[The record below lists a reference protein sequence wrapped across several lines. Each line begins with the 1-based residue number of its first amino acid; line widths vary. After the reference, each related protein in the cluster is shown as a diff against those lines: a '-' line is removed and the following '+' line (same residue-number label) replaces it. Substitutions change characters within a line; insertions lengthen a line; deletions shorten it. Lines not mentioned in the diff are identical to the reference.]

1 MVIMTYLA
9 MVLMAKVAAREKMP
23 TSIVGNKFFTLVEL
37 VCVLAVIAIASSL
50 AIATF
55 RDKSPQQVLTTAS
68 LELESFISQVQ
79 FRAAETGKEW
89 SLKIDKDNNQLIA
102 EIADNTKGGTYGTS
116 EPILSEEDLEKID
129 EVPEEELD
137 DSSEENSSLY
147 KIVKPQIKPLVF
159 KFPEKLEF
167 DFPTTIE
174 DEDSSNSL
182 AINEQL
188 ELFRFYPDGMGS
200 GNFIL
205 TLKSGSLTSKF
216 ELSSFTG
223 KLKKATENN
232 EEK

>member
-1 MVIMTYLA
+1 
-9 MVLMAKVAAREKMP
+9 MP

-55 RDKSPQQVLTTAS
+55 RDKSPQQVLTSAS
-68 LELESFISQVQ
+68 LELESFVSQVQ

-89 SLKIDKDNNQLIA
+89 SLKLDNENHLLIA
-102 EIADNTKGGTYGTS
+102 EIAENTKGTSYGTS
-116 EPILSEEDLEKID
+116 EPILSEEDLDKID
-129 EVPEEELD
+129 EIPEDFAEE
-137 DSSEENSSLY
+137 DSESTASLY
-147 KIVKPQIKPLVF
+147 TIVKPQIKPLTF

-167 DFPTTIE
+167 DFPNVAE
-174 DEDSSNSL
+174 DEEDSSSL
-182 AINEQL
+182 NTNEQL

-205 TLKSGSLTSKF
+205 TLKSGSLTRKF

-223 KLKKATENN
+223 KLKKVTENN

>member
-1 MVIMTYLA
+1 
-9 MVLMAKVAAREKMP
+9 MP
-23 TSIVGNKFFTLVEL
+23 TSTVGNKYFTLIEL

-55 RDKSPQQVLTTAS
+55 RDKSPQQVLTSAS
-68 LELESFISQVQ
+68 LELESFIAKVQ

-89 SLKIDKDNNQLIA
+89 ALKLDKENNCLIA
-102 EIADNTKGGTYGTS
+102 DISTDNKGGSYGTS
-116 EPILSEEDLEKID
+116 EPILSEEDLDKVEENDSESLD
-129 EVPEEELD
+129 ETL
-137 DSSEENSSLY
+137 ENSSSLY
-147 KIVKPQIKPLVF
+147 TIVKPKIQPLIF
-159 KFPEKLEF
+159 KFPEKLDFEF
-167 DFPTTIE
+167 PSTLEEE
-174 DEDSSNSL
+174 DNTNSL

-205 TLKSGSLTSKF
+205 TLKSGSLIRKF

-223 KLKKATENN
+223 KLKRVTEND

>member
-1 MVIMTYLA
+1 
-9 MVLMAKVAAREKMP
+9 MP

-55 RDKSPQQVLTTAS
+55 RDKSPQQVLTSAS

-89 SLKIDKDNNQLIA
+89 SLKLDNENHLLIA
-102 EIADNTKGGTYGTS
+102 EIAENTKGTSYGTS
-116 EPILSEEDLEKID
+116 EPILSEEDLDKID
-129 EVPEEELD
+129 EIPEDFAEE
-137 DSSEENSSLY
+137 DSESNASLY
-147 KIVKPQIKPLVF
+147 TIVKPQIKPLTF

-167 DFPTTIE
+167 DFPTTLEE
-174 DEDSSNSL
+174 DDDDSSNSL
-182 AINEQL
+182 AVNEQL

-205 TLKSGSLTSKF
+205 TLKSGSLTRKF

-223 KLKKATENN
+223 KLKKVTENDN
-232 EEK
+232 EK

>member
-1 MVIMTYLA
+1 
-9 MVLMAKVAAREKMP
+9 MP

-89 SLKIDKDNNQLIA
+89 SLKIDKENNQLIA
-102 EIADNTKGGTYGTS
+102 EIADNSKGGTYGTS
-116 EPILSEEDLEKID
+116 EPILSEEDLDKID
-129 EVPEEELD
+129 EISD
-137 DSSEENSSLY
+137 DNLEDFDEENSSLY

-167 DFPTTIE
+167 DFPTTLEE
-174 DEDSSNSL
+174 DDDDSSNSL
-182 AINEQL
+182 AVNEQL